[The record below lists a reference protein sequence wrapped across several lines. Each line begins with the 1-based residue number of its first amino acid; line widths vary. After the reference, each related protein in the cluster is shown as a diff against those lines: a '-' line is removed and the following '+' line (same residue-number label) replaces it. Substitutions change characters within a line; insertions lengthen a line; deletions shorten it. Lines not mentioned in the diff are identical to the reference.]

1 MTSRIITISTVAP
14 TSIERGYVPIIART
28 RAAKGKAIAPNN
40 RLRAICI
47 TEPDVSDLPSRWAM
61 FASAQLGRIAVAQL
75 QELWANEGDNLRE
88 THAGL
93 WTTDALL
100 AFAARDAESKR
111 LSGESITAAMSE
123 FLATV
128 NPAAKETAS
137 AILASMA
144 APVKKGN
151 EKQLFNLHEKLVSFL
166 TALEDNPD
174 ATEEPNPILSTVA
187 HKMLERANELKSQR
201 LAFETDAAAF

>member
-28 RAAKGKAIAPNN
+28 RAVKGKTVAPQN
-40 RLRAICI
+40 RLRAIQI
-47 TEPDVSDLPSRWAM
+47 AEPDVSDLPSRWAM

-75 QELWANEGDNLRE
+75 QELWTTEGDELRE

-100 AFAARDAESKR
+100 AFAAREAESKR
-111 LSGESITAAMSE
+111 LSGDTITAACTD

-128 NPAAKETAS
+128 NPQAKETAT

-151 EKQLFNLHEKLVSFL
+151 EKQLFNLHAKLVAFI
-166 TALEDNPD
+166 TELEDNETGD
-174 ATEEPNPILSTVA
+174 EPNPILSTVA